1 LTPAEVKADV
11 RRIAKDCD
19 RLAKLAE
26 ERLVD
31 QEGKIG
37 RKNSVGYYSLPSS
50 PPLPSRNFIVAIA
63 DPGGTRGEAGKK
75 GRRTVLRPFAMG

>member
-1 LTPAEVKADV
+1 MKADV
-11 RRIAKDCD
+11 RRVAKDCD

-26 ERLVD
+26 EQLVD

-63 DPGGTRGEAGKK
+63 DPGGEGEK
-75 GRRTVLRPFAMG
+75 GRSLCSAPLCYG